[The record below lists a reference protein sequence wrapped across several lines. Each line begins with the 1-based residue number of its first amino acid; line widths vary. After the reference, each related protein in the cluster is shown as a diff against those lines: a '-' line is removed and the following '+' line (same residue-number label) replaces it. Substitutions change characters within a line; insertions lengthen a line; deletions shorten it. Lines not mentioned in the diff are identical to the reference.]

1 MKDYKKVSVEK
12 TFFGINYERE
22 WESPLSSVVGV
33 RQIITDSKKYDK
45 QLSTLTYFGLAFA
58 CLTAY
63 FFGYSQL
70 ALILLILVCFLQLEI
85 ISDYQ
90 HQRGYGEMKER
101 KR

>member
-1 MKDYKKVSVEK
+1 VEATKRMKDYKKVSVEK
-12 TFFGINYERE
+12 TFFGINY
-22 WESPLSSVVGV
+22 
-33 RQIITDSKKYDK
+33 IITDSKKYDK